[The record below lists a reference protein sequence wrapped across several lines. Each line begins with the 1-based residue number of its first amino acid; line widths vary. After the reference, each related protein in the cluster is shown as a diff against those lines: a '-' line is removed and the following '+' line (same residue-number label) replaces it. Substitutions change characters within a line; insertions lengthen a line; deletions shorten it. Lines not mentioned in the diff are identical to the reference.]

1 MGRRDERPAHLKDEG
16 LSARDAGLT
25 LAKAFSVVAT
35 TAWIVSL
42 VGPVG
47 LVFFPGSL
55 WLFWRSLNAEPVV
68 QDQVPWLAHP
78 PDGQW
83 LEDAYAS
90 HRRGT
95 GISTLA
101 VRYDVDADWLD
112 AELSRF
118 APTPRV

>member
-25 LAKAFSVVAT
+25 LAKAFGAVAT
-35 TAWIVSL
+35 TAWIVS
-42 VGPVG
+42 VIGPLG
-47 LVFFPGSL
+47 LGFFPVSV
-55 WLFWRSLNAEPVV
+55 WLFWRNLNAEPVV
-68 QDQVPWLAHP
+68 REQVPWMTEP
-78 PDGQW
+78 PATQW

-90 HRRGT
+90 RQRGT

-101 VRYDVDADWLD
+101 VRYDVDAEWLE